1 MSNLKIIIENIN
13 NKNFD
18 KALKLCE
25 LYENDSNAH
34 IIYNFKGVIYHLL
47 NNLEMAEIYF
57 LKSSKINKK
66 YIDPLTNLFII
77 YNKIRKI
84 EEMVSVGK
92 KLIEI
97 NKIDPSFNYKLGFAF
112 DLNRKFSEALRYY
125 QKCVD
130 LNGKEIKFALNNIG
144 AIYLKKNNPK
154 ISLNFFLKAFNLD
167 QNDKI
172 IVNNLLSNYLQLKD
186 KKNSD
191 QFYIKAKNIDKNF
204 VEFKFN
210 EVKYLISNNQ
220 IDKAIK
226 ILQSNKD
233 HIQFLVQLIKI
244 NFTIGNYEEAE
255 LLLNDSKEKIKKNS
269 NYFNFLGMRYLFD
282 GDFDNGWKY
291 YEYRP
296 SKHLNILENIK
307 EWNGED
313 LSTKHIIVYSEQ
325 GFGDAIQFSKY
336 IIPLTKI
343 SKRVTFVV
351 QRKIKDIFRTDVS
364 NLNIDVED
372 SIQDKIFDYKI
383 TLGSILRYF
392 YTTKLNENE
401 NLIKIDKDSCKEWS
415 KKFDTNKI
423 NVGIAWSGSKIGPNE
438 PYRSI
443 PIKSLDKLF
452 SLDVNFFCLQNEIWE
467 RDLDYFKS
475 SKIVNFGNY
484 NFSELTS
491 IIPNL
496 DLVISSDTSLLHLSA
511 SLNKETWGIINLSP
525 DWRWGKFNTI
535 NPYASLKLFQQK
547 KFANWDY
554 VVNEIYYKLS
564 KKIKELN
571 I

>member
-25 LYENDSNAH
+25 LYKNDSNAH
-34 IIYNFKGVIYHLL
+34 IIYNLKGAIYHLL

-66 YIDPLTNLFII
+66 FIDPLTNLFII
-77 YNKIRKI
+77 YNKIRKFDKMI
-84 EEMVSVGK
+84 FVGK
-92 KLIEI
+92 KLTEI
-97 NKIDPSFNYKLGFAF
+97 NQIDPSFNYKLGFAF

-130 LNGKEIKFALNNIG
+130 LNGKEMKFALNNMG
-144 AIYLKKNNPK
+144 SIYLKKNKPK
-154 ISLNFFLKAFNLD
+154 ASLNFFLKAFNLD

-172 IVNNLLSNYLQLKD
+172 IINNLLSNYLQLKD

-191 QFYIKAKNIDKNF
+191 LFYTKAKNIDENF
-204 VEFKFN
+204 LEFKFN
-210 EVKYLISNNQ
+210 EALYLISNNQ
-220 IDKAIK
+220 IDEAIK

-233 HIQFLVQLIKI
+233 QIRFLIQLIKI
-244 NFTIGNYEEAE
+244 NFTIGNNEEAKF
-255 LLLNDSKEKIKKNS
+255 LLNNSKEKIKKNT
-269 NYFNFLGMRYLFD
+269 NYFNFLGIRYLFD
-282 GDFDNGWKY
+282 GDFVNGWKY

-296 SKHLNILENIK
+296 SKHLNILENTK

-313 LSTKHIIVYSEQ
+313 LNTKHIAVYSEQ
-325 GFGDAIQFSKY
+325 GFGDTIQFSKY
-336 IIPLTKI
+336 IPPLTKI
-343 SKRVTFVV
+343 SKKVTFIV
-351 QRKIKDIFRTDVS
+351 QKEIQNIFRTDVS
-364 NLNIDVED
+364 NLNIDIED

-383 TLGSILRYF
+383 TLGSILKYF

-401 NLIKIDKDSCKEWS
+401 NLIKIDKNSSNKWS
-415 KKFDTNKI
+415 KKFDSNKI
-423 NVGIAWSGSKIGPNE
+423 NVGIAWSGSIIGPNE

-443 PIKSLDKLF
+443 PLKSLNKLF
-452 SLDVNFFCLQNEIWE
+452 SLDANFFCLQNEIWE

-475 SKIVNFGNY
+475 SKIVDYGKY
-484 NFSELTS
+484 NFNELTS

-511 SLNKETWGIINLSP
+511 SLNKETWGMINLSP

-535 NPYASLKLFQQK
+535 NPYSSLKLFQQK
-547 KFANWDY
+547 NFDNWDN
-554 VVNEIYYKLS
+554 VVNEIYDKLN
-564 KKIKELN
+564 KRIK
-571 I
+571 

>member
-1 MSNLKIIIENIN
+1 MSNLKEIIQNIN
-13 NKNFD
+13 KKEFD

-66 YIDPLTNLFII
+66 FTDPLKNLFII

-97 NKIDPSFNYKLGFAF
+97 NQIDPSFNYNLGFAF
-112 DLNRKFSEALRYY
+112 DLNRKFSEALKYY
-125 QKCVD
+125 QKCID

-144 AIYLKKNNPK
+144 TIYLKKNKPK

-167 QNDKI
+167 QKDKI
-172 IVNNLLSNYLQLKD
+172 IINNLLSNYLQLKD

-191 QFYIKAKNIDKNF
+191 LFYIKAKNIDENF
-204 VEFKFN
+204 IEFKFN
-210 EVKYLISNNQ
+210 EATYLISNNQ

-233 HIQFLVQLIKI
+233 QIQFLIQLIKI
-244 NFTIGNYEEAE
+244 NFTIGNNEEAQ
-255 LLLNDSKEKIKKNS
+255 LLLNNSKEKIKKNS
-269 NYFNFLGMRYLFD
+269 NYFNFLGIRHLFD

-313 LSTKHIIVYSEQ
+313 LNSKHIVVYSEQ
-325 GFGDAIQFSKY
+325 GFGDTIQFSRY

-343 SKRVTFVV
+343 SKKVTFVV
-351 QRKIKDIFRTDVS
+351 QKKIQNIFRTDVS
-364 NLNIDVED
+364 NLNIDIED

-383 TLGSILRYF
+383 TLGSILKYF
-392 YTTKLNENE
+392 YTTKLDENE
-401 NLIKIDKDSCKEWS
+401 NLIKIHKDSCNEWS
-415 KKFDTNKI
+415 KKLDSNKI
-423 NVGIAWSGSKIGPNE
+423 NVGIAWSGSITGPNE

-443 PIKSLDKLF
+443 PLESLNKLF

-467 RDLDYFKS
+467 RDLDYFNS
-475 SKIVNFGNY
+475 SKIVNYGKY
-484 NFSELTS
+484 NFDELTS

-511 SLNKETWGIINLSP
+511 SLNKETWGMINLCP

-535 NPYASLKLFQQK
+535 NPYSSLKLFQQK
-547 KFANWDY
+547 NFANWDN
-554 VVNEIYYKLS
+554 VVNEIYDKLN
-564 KKIKELN
+564 KKIN
-571 I
+571 